1 MLTGSQQG
9 CFAEK
14 AKQAVAVQSGDALTT
29 KSFHFQSIHCLSRM
43 RWTEIGT
50 GNIKIISLLGPV
62 FLKNSKD
69 ILNFYC
75 QLDKIMQNFDS

>member
-1 MLTGSQQG
+1 
-9 CFAEK
+9 
-14 AKQAVAVQSGDALTT
+14 
-29 KSFHFQSIHCLSRM
+29 M